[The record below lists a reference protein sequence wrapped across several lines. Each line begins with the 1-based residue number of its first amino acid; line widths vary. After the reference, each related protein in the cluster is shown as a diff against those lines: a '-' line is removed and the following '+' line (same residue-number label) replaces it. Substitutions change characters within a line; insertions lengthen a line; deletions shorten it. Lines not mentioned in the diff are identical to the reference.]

1 MVHDTARKPALKD
14 TGYTR
19 SAFSHGVSAA
29 CCPENCLIYLFYR
42 ASTAGCVQSLQFLSV
57 SLVP

>member
-29 CCPENCLIYLFYR
+29 CCPENCSY
-42 ASTAGCVQSLQFLSV
+42 GCHPEMQICDAADGLDYPV
-57 SLVP
+57 